1 MATLRLTLLALVS
14 FALFAPSASAIRVTN
29 LTTGQ
34 ILFQDN
40 FESVPA
46 YNGPYTSGSGDF
58 DPVAAVGVWDM
69 GPFGGGDNEPVDYDN
84 QVVSSTTDLSFR
96 LGQRRRAGVV
106 RLGSPLRLSVRF
118 FKSSFSASSPGELR
132 ALLGP
137 RGAAVLL
144 PVPFGVS
151 S

>member
-1 MATLRLTLLALVS
+1 SLPPPPPTRSTPFPYTTLLRSQRAHHAVNYFRRNNIMATLRLTLLALVS

-69 GPFGGGDNEPVDYDN
+69 GPFGGG
-84 QVVSSTTDLSFR
+84 
-96 LGQRRRAGVV
+96 
-106 RLGSPLRLSVRF
+106 
-118 FKSSFSASSPGELR
+118 
-132 ALLGP
+132 
-137 RGAAVLL
+137 
-144 PVPFGVS
+144 
-151 S
+151 